1 MDVRCESRSDK
12 RSSAEVAT
20 AKDKKYLPAKKLR
33 KRHSKDSLGGLF
45 AHKRPLSGD
54 DKPLLEP
61 RPLVA
66 APEQLCNEVL
76 FQSTPELAS
85 VQTPCSEDGEINPRL
100 LANPQVGDL
109 SRWELE
115 RLYLYNLALLEQ
127 QRRYTKMLEKRLG
140 HLKDSPSIVTASPS
154 SPSVTSSANNSEW
167 RTELLRKLR
176 EQYMSEQKGDSNRW
190 KQDGKAGMDVRC
202 DLKPQLHPELT
213 NLPSFQSLDMPHA
226 FLRHQTESPSIDNGG
241 AIQYYP
247 LDKNTSVTDTHTVN
261 PANPTQTP
269 LGDPQMD
276 TRDHPSDT

>member
-1 MDVRCESRSDK
+1 MKDSPSIVTASPSSPSVTSSANNSEWRTELLRKLREQYMSEQKGDSNRWKQDGKAGMDVRCESRSDK

-100 LANPQVGDL
+100 LANPPVGDL

-127 QRRYTKMLEKRLG
+127 QRRYTKMLEKRLIMMEQE
-140 HLKDSPSIVTASPS
+140 HKKKKTSKFELYRQFLEFVVEPTRFPEAPAVSFPEMSSEKIVLRGTFDKPILDEALDVYS
-154 SPSVTSSANNSEW
+154 SFSKN
-167 RTELLRKLR
+167 
-176 EQYMSEQKGDSNRW
+176 MS
-190 KQDGKAGMDVRC
+190 
-202 DLKPQLHPELT
+202 
-213 NLPSFQSLDMPHA
+213 
-226 FLRHQTESPSIDNGG
+226 
-241 AIQYYP
+241 
-247 LDKNTSVTDTHTVN
+247 
-261 PANPTQTP
+261 
-269 LGDPQMD
+269 
-276 TRDHPSDT
+276 